1 MNEKIIQVYVCMVD
15 VSRYVWYGMVVIKVF
30 IFRYSFPRC
39 NTCGRNWY
47 LFTDPI
53 FTHLGY
59 FTHFGNLT
67 TLYIWPPWIFYPPWI
82 FHTFW
87 IFYPPWIFDHLAP
100 RLPLCLAITNIL
112 QEIDFLKQFNNAI
125 LKGIYIYKVGNNSL
139 KSPHHFDNDGYTRI
153 HDDDMGLKTSLL
165 CLW

>member
-87 IFYPPWIFDHLAP
+87 IFYRPWIFDHLAP

-125 LKGIYIYKVGNNSL
+125 CQMQCPKNVDNLFIFARIASL
-139 KSPHHFDNDGYTRI
+139 ISQNTYFFFDENVIFVY
-153 HDDDMGLKTSLL
+153 
-165 CLW
+165 